1 MEVAGIVIKLKL
13 QAGAATLKS
22 ILERMVDQTINMSKT
37 ENNPSHKK
45 GDETALAQK

>member
-1 MEVAGIVIKLKL
+1 MEVIGIVIKLKL

-22 ILERMVDQTINMSKT
+22 ILERIVDQMINTTRT

-45 GDETALAQK
+45 GDEVTLMQK

>member
-1 MEVAGIVIKLKL
+1 MTGTIIKLKL

-45 GDETALAQK
+45 GDEATLTQK